1 MTGTSAQR
9 ILIVDDEPA
18 NLRLLTSAL
27 RKTPHVM
34 IGATN
39 GPDALRIATESP
51 PPDLILLDIIM
62 PEMDGYAVIRAL
74 KADPRTWNIPV
85 IFVTSRR
92 SSGDETEAFRLG
104 AVDYITKPFSLPA
117 VQARVATH
125 LELKRHRDQLE
136 QLVAEQTEAVRLQQR
151 QLIQADKMAA
161 LGTLISGVAHEIN
174 NPNAFILSRAQVL
187 ESVLGAAEPIL
198 EAYYR
203 ENGDFLLGG
212 LDYSELRGDLSSLG
226 SGIVS
231 GAIRIKTIVNE
242 LRRYAQPSD
251 GDMAEVID
259 VNTVIQSAVTL
270 LSNLIRKSAPN
281 LTLCYGDKLSRIQGN
296 FQRLEQVF
304 INIIHNACQA
314 LPSPDRGIWVT
325 TEVVPSGNQIR
336 VTIRDEGV
344 GIPEAALHRVT
355 DPFFTTKRESG
366 GTGLGLAI
374 SETIVAEHGGHLE
387 VTSTPGAGT
396 TVTVRLPGLGLGRD
410 PADTEHPDG

>member
-1 MTGTSAQR
+1 MTGTPAQR

-18 NLRLLTSAL
+18 NLRLLTTAL

-39 GPDALRIATESP
+39 GPDALRIATEPP

-62 PEMDGYAVIRAL
+62 PEMDGYTVIRTL

-117 VQARVATH
+117 VRARVATH

-203 ENGDFLLGG
+203 DNGDFLLGG
-212 LDYSELRGDLSSLG
+212 LDYSELRGNLSSLG
-226 SGIVS
+226 TGIVS

-259 VNTVIQSAVTL
+259 INTVIQSAVTL
-270 LSNLIRKSAPN
+270 LSNMIRKSAPN
-281 LTLCYGDKLSRIQGN
+281 LTLCYGDKLPWIQGN

-304 INIIHNACQA
+304 INIIQNACQA

-325 TEVVPSGNQIR
+325 TEALPSGNQIR
-336 VTIRDEGV
+336 VMVRDEGV
-344 GIPEAALHRVT
+344 GIPDEVIHRVT

-387 VTSTPGAGT
+387 VASPPGAGT
-396 TVTVRLPGLGLGRD
+396 TVTVRLPGLGHGGD
-410 PADTEHPDG
+410 PADTEQSNG

>member
-1 MTGTSAQR
+1 MTGIPSQR
-9 ILIVDDEPA
+9 ILIVDDEPV

-27 RKTPHVM
+27 RETGLVM
-34 IGATN
+34 VGATN
-39 GPDALRIATESP
+39 GPDALRIAAEPP

-62 PEMDGYAVIRAL
+62 PGMDGYEVIRAL
-74 KADPRTWNIPV
+74 KADPRTHAIPV

-117 VQARVATH
+117 VRARVATH

-136 QLVAEQTEAVRLQQR
+136 QLVAEQTEAVRRQQR

-174 NPNAFILSRAQVL
+174 NPNAFILSRAQIL

-226 SGIVS
+226 AGIVS
-231 GAIRIKTIVNE
+231 GAMRIKTIVNE
-242 LRRYAQPSD
+242 LRRYARPSD
-251 GDMAEVID
+251 GDMTETID
-259 VNTVIQSAVTL
+259 INTVIQSAVTL
-270 LSNLIRKSAPN
+270 LSNMIRKSAPN
-281 LTLCYGDKLSRIQGN
+281 LILDYGDKLPWIGGN

-304 INIIHNACQA
+304 INIIQNACQA
-314 LPSPDRGIWVT
+314 LPSPDRGIRVT
-325 TEVVPSGNQIR
+325 TEALSPENHIR
-336 VTIRDEGV
+336 VTVRDEGV
-344 GIPEAALHRVT
+344 GIPEAAIHRVT

-387 VTSTPGAGT
+387 VTSAPGAGT
-396 TVTVRLPGLGLGRD
+396 TVTVRLPGIDHGQDPTRTGL
-410 PADTEHPDG
+410 PDE